1 MRDALHTL
9 HPAARRWLIAA
20 ALLGVGQQMFVVLRN
35 PLLDAL
41 GFSSR
46 TITHVQGAGGAAGLL
61 AGALGLAALS
71 RVRAPRLL
79 ALGVAANAAGFAM
92 QSASTDP
99 RAMIVGA
106 ALAGL
111 GIQALTMTAAPFLA
125 SLAGP
130 RSAVR
135 LFGLQAIAAQ
145 TLPSAL
151 GPLLAGAIASTG
163 RGARLDPLDA
173 SRLGLVVGALF
184 VASALVPTWR
194 LGALSAGA
202 APADT
207 SRLDARLSAGRAR
220 VARVLAP
227 DAVVWFAGG
236 LGVPFL
242 QLFFARTY
250 AMNPRDVGLVYAATA
265 VLGTAGNL
273 ASPAV
278 SSRVSAR
285 SAVVAAQLALA
296 PIFVTLALV
305 HDARVAVAAFALRH
319 AVSNVGNPVHTAIV
333 HTSVAPHEGAPLAAW
348 RMLVQSVAW
357 AAANFVAGEILTASR
372 GGFAPLLLV
381 VAATHL
387 AGAVATWRMLP
398 AHATRES

>member
-1 MRDALHTL
+1 MSVREGLRAL
-9 HPAARRWLIAA
+9 HPAARRWLVAA

-46 TITHVQGAGGAAGLL
+46 AITHVQGAGGAAGLV
-61 AGALGLAALS
+61 AGALGLAALT
-71 RVRAPRLL
+71 RVRASRLL
-79 ALGVAANAAGFAM
+79 ALGVAANAAGFAV
-92 QSASTDP
+92 QAATTDP
-99 RAMIVGA
+99 RATLVGA

-125 SLAGP
+125 SLAGA
-130 RSAVR
+130 RGAVR

-151 GPLLAGAIASTG
+151 GPLLAGAVTSAA
-163 RGARLDPLDA
+163 RDARLDRVDA
-173 SRLGLVVGALF
+173 SRLGLVAGTLF
-184 VASALVPTWR
+184 VASALIPTWR
-194 LGALSAGA
+194 VGALSGDAASAAVERLGA
-202 APADT
+202 A
-207 SRLDARLSAGRAR
+207 RAR

-227 DAVVWFAGG
+227 DAVVWFASG

-250 AMNPRDVGLVYAATA
+250 GMNPRDVGLVYAATA
-265 VLGTAGNL
+265 VLGTTGNL
-273 ASPAV
+273 VSPALAA
-278 SSRVSAR
+278 RVSAR
-285 SAVVAAQLALA
+285 SAVVFAQVALA
-296 PIFVTLALV
+296 PLFVTLALTR
-305 HDARVAVAAFALRH
+305 DARIAFAAFALRH
-319 AVSNVGNPVHTAIV
+319 AVANAGNPVHTAIV
-333 HTSVAPHEGAPLAAW
+333 HTSVAPHEGASLAAR
-348 RMLVQSVAW
+348 RMLVQSIAW

-387 AGAVATWRMLP
+387 AGAVVAWRMLP
-398 AHATRES
+398 AHASREA